1 MIYVMFFAFVQA
13 IYPAVFSL
21 YPAMERSRKV
31 RALEYAN
38 GVGRGAIWVAYG
50 MFDFMWVLLIS
61 AGVTL
66 LLSTRNLNGSPGV
79 MFCVLALYG
88 LTGVFT
94 GYIISHFTRG
104 PLKTFITTFALS
116 IVFYAVS
123 LLALVVSFCP
133 GFCTT
138 TVSTQSLLTLCRLVP
153 KKQTRRSMMR
163 PAWASH
169 SVST

>member
-21 YPAMERSRKV
+21 YPAIERSHKV

-38 GVGRGAIWVAYG
+38 GVRRGPIWVAYG
-50 MFDFMWVLLIS
+50 LFDFMWVLLIS

-66 LLSTRNLNGSPGV
+66 LLTTRNLNGSLGV
-79 MFCVLALYG
+79 MLCILAFYG

-123 LLALVVSFCP
+123 LLALVVSCLFNSCMLL
-133 GFCTT
+133 
-138 TVSTQSLLTLCRLVP
+138 VSNQPVLTPCEGRCS
-153 KKQTRRSMMR
+153 KSRRDE
-163 PAWASH
+163 A
-169 SVST
+169 

>member
-1 MIYVMFFAFVQA
+1 
-13 IYPAVFSL
+13 
-21 YPAMERSRKV
+21 MERARKV

-38 GVGRGAIWVAYG
+38 GVGRGPIWVAYG

-66 LLSTRNLNGSPGV
+66 LLATRDLNGSLGM

-104 PLKTFITTFALS
+104 PLKTFISTFALS

-123 LLALVVSFCP
+123 LLALVVSFRP
-133 GFCTT
+133 GLCITI
-138 TVSTQSLLTLCRLVP
+138 VSTHSFLTLCRLVLR
-153 KKQTRRSMMR
+153 KQTRRSMMLL
-163 PAWASH
+163 AWASH

>member
-38 GVGRGAIWVAYG
+38 GVGRGPIWVAYG
-50 MFDFMWVLLIS
+50 MFDFMWVMLIS

-66 LLSTRNLNGSPGV
+66 LLSTRDLNGSPGI

-116 IVFYAVS
+116 VVFYAVS
-123 LLALVVSFCP
+123 LLALVVRCP
-133 GFCTT
+133 SKLCTEP
-138 TVSTQSLLTLCRLVP
+138 VSALSLLT
-153 KKQTRRSMMR
+153 T
-163 PAWASH
+163 
-169 SVST
+169 

>member
-38 GVGRGAIWVAYG
+38 GVGRGPIWVAYG
-50 MFDFMWVLLIS
+50 MFDFMWVMLIS

-66 LLSTRNLNGSPGV
+66 LLSTRDLNGSPGV
-79 MFCVLALYG
+79 MLCILALYG

-94 GYIISHFTRG
+94 GYIISHFTNG

-123 LLALVVSFCP
+123 LLALVVRCP
-133 GFCTT
+133 SELCTEP
-138 TVSTQSLLTLCRLVP
+138 VSALSLLTI
-153 KKQTRRSMMR
+153 
-163 PAWASH
+163 
-169 SVST
+169 